1 MLIRTLQNII
11 QDINTANS
19 VDEALAVLLKGVH
32 SAFYVDA
39 VNIYLAEGE
48 GERKRFVLRATEG
61 LNERAIGRV
70 RMALGEGLV
79 GTVAQRS
86 EPLNTDDAPHHP
98 NFKYFPEA
106 GEDPLNSFLGVPIIY
121 FGDVQGVLVV
131 QQRQPRLFN
140 EDQIAF
146 LMTLAA
152 QISGGITQAINKDE
166 VGDKK
171 RTRLLDFTEPTR
183 IQGLAG
189 AQGVSIGRAVVVYA
203 QADID
208 AVPNR
213 ASQAVDAD
221 IELFK
226 TAVTKTQSYIAR
238 MRKRMQGVLPK
249 GEIVL
254 FDAYAMMLDGGSLIE
269 DTIAHIR
276 AGQWPQ
282 GALRK
287 AIEEHVRV
295 FMDMDDVYLRQRA
308 DDVKDL
314 GQLLLRSLQDKKR
327 EKQIWPDKT
336 ILVGANISATQLAE
350 VPHGKLAGVVCLH
363 GSGTS
368 HVAILA
374 SAMGVP
380 AVMGVKGLSLAQM
393 NEREVVVDGY
403 AGYIVV
409 DPSWTLKREYTRLI
423 KQESEQNKA
432 LEALRDEPATTTDG
446 FECSLFVNTGLVSD
460 IGPSLRA
467 GAQGIGLY
475 RTEIPFQVRTRFPSE
490 DEQKDTYKEVLSS
503 FSGKPVVIRTLDIG
517 GDKPLEYFPIKEDNP
532 FLGWRGI
539 RVTLDQPELFLNQ
552 VRALLKANY
561 GLNNLQIL
569 LPMIGDI
576 TQVLQAKKLIQ
587 RAHKEVSNEGFA
599 TQMPRIGA
607 MIEVPSA
614 IYLMD
619 AMASHVDFFSVG
631 TNDLTQYLLAVDR
644 NNERVAKLYDSL
656 HPAVL
661 KAVKDIA
668 QTAQRYEKPLSIC
681 GEMAANPL
689 SLLCLLGM
697 DINSFS
703 MSAGSL
709 PRAKKVIRSISSE
722 QAHHILSHVLTLSD
736 TKSIRTFLKRELDG
750 LGLGGLTR
758 AGR

>member
-1 MLIRTLQNII
+1 MLIRTLQNIV
-11 QDINTANS
+11 QDINTTNS
-19 VDEALAVLLKGVH
+19 VDEALGVLLKGVR
-32 SAFYVDA
+32 STFYVDA

-48 GERKRFVLRATEG
+48 GERKCFVLRATEG
-61 LNERAIGRV
+61 LNDRAVGRV
-70 RMALGEGLV
+70 KMAVGEGLV

-106 GEDPLNSFLGVPIIY
+106 GEDTLNSFLGVPIIY

-131 QQRQPRLFN
+131 QQQQPRLFD

-171 RTRLLDFTEPTR
+171 RTRLLNFTEPTR

-189 AQGVSIGRAVVVYA
+189 ARGVSVGQAVVVYA

-213 ASQAVDAD
+213 ASQDIDAD
-221 IELFK
+221 IDTFK
-226 TAVTKTQSYIAR
+226 SAVTKTQAYITR

-254 FDAYAMMLDGGSLIE
+254 FDAYAMMLDGGSLID
-269 DTIAHIR
+269 DTISHIR
-276 AGQWPQ
+276 SGQWPQ

-287 AIEEHVRV
+287 AIEDHVRV
-295 FMDMDDVYLRQRA
+295 FMDMDDAYLRQRA
-308 DDVKDL
+308 DDIKDL

-336 ILVGANISATQLAE
+336 VLVGANISATQLAE
-350 VPHGKLAGVVCLH
+350 VPHAKLAGVVCLH

-380 AVMGVKGLSLAQM
+380 AVMGVKDLSLSQM
-393 NEREVVVDGY
+393 DERAVVVDGY
-403 AGYIVV
+403 AGYIIV
-409 DPSWTLKREYTRLI
+409 DPSWALKREYTRLI
-423 KQESEQNKA
+423 KQESDQNKA

-446 FECSLFVNTGLVSD
+446 FNCALFVNTGLVSD

-475 RTEIPFQVRTRFPSE
+475 RTEVPFQVRTRFPSE
-490 DEQKDTYKEVLSS
+490 DEQKEIYREVLAS

-552 VRALLKANY
+552 VRALLKAND

-576 TQVLQAKKLIQ
+576 TQVIQAKKLIQ
-587 RAHKEVSNEGFA
+587 RAHKEINDEGFFVA
-599 TQMPRIGA
+599 MPRIGA

-614 IYLMD
+614 IYLME
-619 AMASHVDFFSVG
+619 AMANYVDFFSVG

-668 QTAQRYEKPLSIC
+668 QTAQRCEKSLSIC
-681 GEMAANPL
+681 GEMAGNPL

-697 DINSFS
+697 GINNFS
-703 MSAGSL
+703 MNAGGL
-709 PRAKKVIRSISSE
+709 LRAKKVIRSVSSE
-722 QAHHILSHVLTLSD
+722 RTHQVLAHVMTLND
-736 TKSIRTFLKRELDG
+736 AESIREFLTQELDE